1 MSKKINRAIVT
12 GGAGFIGSNLVNKL
26 IADGASEVIVLDNL
40 STGKI
45 ENIKPSDNVVFI
57 NIDISNYEELK
68 KIQHLFAGV
77 DVIFHLAAKA
87 RVQPSIQD
95 PILFNKH
102 NVDSTLN
109 MLVIAKDNNIKRF
122 VYSASSSAYGN
133 ANKLPLDETMPT
145 NPMSPYGLQKYIG
158 EEYCRLFSFL
168 YGIET
173 VSLRYFNVF
182 GENQPT
188 EGAYCTVIGIFTRL
202 KSEGKPLTITND
214 GEQRRD
220 MTYVG
225 DVVSANILSAISDK
239 VGKGEVI
246 NVGSGSNYSVNELAA
261 VFNMPTE
268 FIGNVIEPRETLADN
283 TKAKELLGWTPTT
296 NVIDWL
302 KNNI

>member
-1 MSKKINRAIVT
+1 MIKKAIVT

-26 IADGASEVIVLDNL
+26 LETGTEEIIVLDNL
-40 STGKI
+40 STGRL
-45 ENIKPSDNVVFI
+45 ENINLNPKVKFI
-57 NIDISNYEELK
+57 QIDISDSEELK
-68 KIQHLFAGV
+68 KIYDQFTNT

-102 NVDSTLN
+102 NVDGTLN
-109 MLVIAKDNNIKRF
+109 MLVVAKDNNIKRF

-133 ANKLPLDETMPT
+133 ASKMPLDETMPT
-145 NPMSPYGLQKYIG
+145 NPMSPYGLQKLIG
-158 EEYCRLFSFL
+158 EEYCKLFSFL
-168 YGIET
+168 YNIET

-188 EGAYCTVIGIFTRL
+188 EGAYCTVIGIFSRL
-202 KSEGKPLTITND
+202 KKEGSPLTIIND

-225 DVVSANILSAISDK
+225 DVVLANILSATSDK

-246 NVGSGSNYSVNELAA
+246 NIGSGKNYSVNQLADM
-261 VFNMPTE
+261 FNMPKV
-268 FIGNVIEPRETLADN
+268 FAGNVIEPKETLADN
-283 TKAKELLGWTPTT
+283 SKAKELLDWSPTI

-302 KNNI
+302 EKNIK

>member
-1 MSKKINRAIVT
+1 MDKKINKAIVT
-12 GGAGFIGSNLVNKL
+12 GGAGFIGSNLVNRL
-26 IADGASEVIVLDNL
+26 LEIGTEQIIVLDNL
-40 STGKI
+40 STGKL
-45 ENIKPSDNVVFI
+45 ENISTNERVVFI
-57 NIDISNYEELK
+57 NADVSNYEDLK
-68 KIQHLFAGV
+68 IHENIFKDT

-87 RVQPSIQD
+87 RVQPSIQE
-95 PILFNKH
+95 PIFFNKH
-102 NVDSTLN
+102 NVDGTLN

-133 ANKLPLDETMPT
+133 ANKMPLDETMPT
-145 NPMSPYGLQKYIG
+145 NPMSPYGLQKLIG

-188 EGAYCTVIGIFTRL
+188 EGAYCTVIGIFSRL
-202 KSEGKPLTITND
+202 KKEGNSLTITND

-225 DVVSANILSAISDK
+225 DVVSANISAALSNK

-246 NVGSGSNYSVNELAA
+246 NIGSGENHSVNQLAA
-261 VFNMPTE
+261 VFNMPKV
-268 FIGNVIEPRETLADN
+268 FIGNVVEPKETLADN
-283 TKAKELLGWTPTT
+283 SKAKDLLNWSPTV

-302 KNNI
+302 EKNI